1 MKKIFI
7 VIILFLFTY
16 GCSHHIQPASQEVE
30 KINAR
35 ILAYTSENFTHFQ
48 SDYPSVLKTLSFKFN
63 EPVTKY
69 LPAFF
74 NDMFIKADFTDTKT
88 DLRDDYDF
96 LVIPEFG
103 KVSFDSDRTFGHEL
117 RVTVSMSFT
126 AAGTADPIVVK
137 GTGLA
142 QDMYGGKT
150 VYKQELAEKA
160 FEDALKDLKK
170 TLFKQ
175 RSDFEKRRP

>member
-16 GCSHHIQPASQEVE
+16 GCSHHGQPASQEVE

-88 DLRDDYDF
+88 DLGDDYDF

-126 AAGTADPIVVK
+126 AAGADPIVVK

-150 VYKQELAEKA
+150 VYEQELAEKA

>member
-1 MKKIFI
+1 MKKIFLL
-7 VIILFLFTY
+7 IILFLFSY
-16 GCSHHIQPASQEVE
+16 GCSHHIQPVSQETE

-35 ILAYTSENFTHFQ
+35 ILVYTPENFTHFQ
-48 SDYPSVLKTLSFKFN
+48 SAYPTVIKTLSFKFN
-63 EPVTKY
+63 KPVTEY
-69 LPAFF
+69 LPAFL
-74 NDMFIKADFTDTKT
+74 NDTFVKTAFTDTKT
-88 DLRDDYDF
+88 DLGDAYDF

-126 AAGTADPIVVK
+126 AAGTDPIVVS

-150 VYKQELAEKA
+150 VYEQELAEKA

-170 TLFKQ
+170 TIFKQ
-175 RSDFEKRRP
+175 TG